1 VACRWRVELR
11 IVAPMKSQVFLL
23 NAEQL
28 GAGAALDPAVGA
40 LWEAAGLGGC
50 FREND
55 LAAVKLHVGEPGVA
69 TALEPRLAA
78 AFVRCLARTGA
89 QAFLTD
95 TAVLYRSPRNTGP
108 GHARVALERGFG
120 MAEVGAPFVPADG
133 VIGADEV
140 EVTVNEKHFETAAV
154 AAGIAQARSLLLL
167 SHATGHLGTGLA
179 AALKNLGMGCA
190 SRKAKL
196 RQHHGQ
202 HPRIDPDHCTACGEC
217 AEWCPSDAIQVAE
230 AAGIDTE
237 LCIGC
242 GECVAVCREG
252 AVTFGWGIQ
261 GQELQE
267 RVVEHAAA
275 VVRGKPGRIAYVTA
289 ATQITKDCD
298 CLGLEQEPLV
308 EDIGLLASLD
318 PVAIDAAVLDL
329 VNERAGRSL
338 ESLSY
343 PHHDGRT
350 QIRYAEQ
357 LGLGS
362 TDYEL
367 VEVIV

>member
-1 VACRWRVELR
+1 MTV
-11 IVAPMKSQVFLL
+11 
-23 NAEQL
+23 
-28 GAGAALDPAVGA
+28 
-40 LWEAAGLGGC
+40 
-50 FREND
+50 
-55 LAAVKLHVGEPGVA
+55 
-69 TALEPRLAA
+69 
-78 AFVRCLARTGA
+78 
-89 QAFLTD
+89 
-95 TAVLYRSPRNTGP
+95 
-108 GHARVALERGFG
+108 
-120 MAEVGAPFVPADG
+120 DG
-133 VIGADEV
+133 
-140 EVTVNEKHFETAAV
+140 KHFETAAV
-154 AAGIAQARSLLLL
+154 AAGIAQARSLLVV

-202 HPRIDPDHCTACGEC
+202 HPRIDPDHCAACDEC

-230 AAGIDTE
+230 AAGIGTE

-252 AVTFGWGIQ
+252 AVTFGWGIM

-275 VVRGKPGRIAYVTA
+275 VVRPKPGRVAYVTSA
-289 ATQITKDCD
+289 VNITKDCD
-298 CLGLEQEPLV
+298 CLGLVQEPLV

-318 PVAIDAAVLDL
+318 PVAIDTAVLDL
-329 VNERAGRSL
+329 VADRAGDSL

-343 PHHDGRT
+343 PQHDARI
-350 QIRYAEQ
+350 QVRYAEQ

-367 VEVIV
+367 VEVTV

>member
-1 VACRWRVELR
+1 
-11 IVAPMKSQVFLL
+11 
-23 NAEQL
+23 
-28 GAGAALDPAVGA
+28 
-40 LWEAAGLGGC
+40 
-50 FREND
+50 
-55 LAAVKLHVGEPGVA
+55 
-69 TALEPRLAA
+69 
-78 AFVRCLARTGA
+78 
-89 QAFLTD
+89 
-95 TAVLYRSPRNTGP
+95 
-108 GHARVALERGFG
+108 VALERGFSL
-120 MAEVGAPFVPADG
+120 AEVGAPFVPADG

-140 EVTVNEKHFETAAV
+140 EVSVNEKHFETVAV

-202 HPRIDPDHCTACGEC
+202 HPRIDPEHCTACAEC
-217 AEWCPSDAIQVAE
+217 AQWCPADAIQVAE

-252 AVTFGWGIQ
+252 AVSFGWGIE

-289 ATQITKDCD
+289 ATRITKDCD
-298 CLGLEQEPLV
+298 CVGQEQEPLV
-308 EDIGLLASLD
+308 EDIGLLASVD

-329 VNERAGRSL
+329 VSERAGRGL
-338 ESLSY
+338 EALSY
-343 PHHDGRT
+343 PRHDGRI

-362 TDYEL
+362 ADYEL
-367 VEVIV
+367 VTVTV